1 MLSAYEQRRNANI
14 ARNKRVLLSLGL
26 DTGIL
31 PREKK
36 SKKRQ
41 RRKAS
46 PRASTRH
53 STRVAK
59 QPTVY
64 YSRDGDY
71 DPDDEDGDEDDDDD
85 YGLDDEDEEDAPR
98 RRHATSNKR
107 LAVSPGDDSAAIAE
121 AIPDEVQR
129 YVRTLYLELQ
139 KPQSKLQWNADGASF
154 CVDVSSGPPH
164 PHAHAHAHAHGACTR
179 TCTHLHTRNRTRIHR
194 PAKIHI

>member
-1 MLSAYEQRRNANI
+1 MLSAYEKLRAANI
-14 ARNKRVLLSLGL
+14 ARNKRVLLGLGL

-107 LAVSPGDDSAAIAE
+107 RAVSPGDDSAAVAE
-121 AIPDEVQR
+121 AIPDEVKP

-139 KPQSKLQWNADGASF
+139 KSQSKLRWNADGTSF
-154 CVDVSSGPPH
+154 CVDVSPGPPH